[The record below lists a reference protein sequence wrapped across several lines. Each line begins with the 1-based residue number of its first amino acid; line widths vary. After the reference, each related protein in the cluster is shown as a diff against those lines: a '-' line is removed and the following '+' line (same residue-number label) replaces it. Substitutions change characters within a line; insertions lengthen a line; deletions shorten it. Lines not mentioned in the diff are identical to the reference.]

1 MYRPHPHLTRAP
13 RALRITA
20 IALLAALPL
29 PMIAATPTA
38 SPSGTGT
45 AAKPTAS
52 RAATSREQLRN
63 QAKGLALA
71 TETVE
76 QITEA
81 QLELA
86 SRVLTGDADCEF
98 DQKIGVQPVAGQ
110 PGHFQVAYKKAV
122 YRMVPQE
129 TTTGAV
135 RLEDRKAGIMWL
147 QIPTKS
153 MLMNIRIGQR
163 MVDAC
168 THSEQRA
175 AVAAAEAAAR
185 SPAHAAASSAAADA
199 MATPAAEPAA
209 APPAPATPVAPPV
222 PGTAASS
229 TAQ

>member
-1 MYRPHPHLTRAP
+1 MHRHIPHQTRAQ
-13 RALRITA
+13 RAARITA
-20 IALLAALPL
+20 IAVLVALPL
-29 PMIAATPTA
+29 PMIAATPSA

-52 RAATSREQLRN
+52 RAATPREQLRN

-71 TETVE
+71 TDTVE

-81 QLELA
+81 QLEVA
-86 SRVLTGDADCEF
+86 ARVLTGDADCEF

-175 AVAAAEAAAR
+175 AVAADEAAAR
-185 SPAHAAASSAAADA
+185 SPVQAAAASAATDA

-209 APPAPATPVAPPV
+209 APATPVAPPV
-222 PGTAASS
+222 PGTAASGS
-229 TAQ
+229 AQ

>member
-1 MYRPHPHLTRAP
+1 MHRHLPHLNRAP

-20 IALLAALPL
+20 MAMLAALPL
-29 PMIAATPTA
+29 PMFAATPTA

-45 AAKPTAS
+45 AAKPSAV
-52 RAATSREQLRN
+52 RAATAREQLRN

-71 TETVE
+71 SETVE

-81 QLELA
+81 QLEVA
-86 SRVLTGDADCEF
+86 ARVLTGDADCEF
-98 DQKIGVQPVAGQ
+98 NQKVGVQPVEGQ
-110 PGHFQVAYKKAV
+110 PGHFQLAYKKAI
-122 YRMVPQE
+122 YRMVPHE

-135 RLEDRKAGIMWL
+135 RLEDRKAGVMWL

-153 MLMNIRIGQR
+153 MLMNVRIGQR

-185 SPAHAAASSAAADA
+185 SPVQAAA
-199 MATPAAEPAA
+199 PAA
-209 APPAPATPVAPPV
+209 AEAPSTPAS
-222 PGTAASS
+222 GAA
-229 TAQ
+229 Q